1 MRVLIVDDEPLAR
14 QRLRHLL
21 AEIPGTEVVGEC
33 GDGTDAAR
41 AIGDLAPDV
50 VLLDVQMREMGGFA
64 LVDAVGAGRMPPVV
78 FVTAHDQ
85 FALRAFD
92 VSAVD
97 YLLKPVQAPQLAR
110 ALQRAAERRRA
121 TDPALRG
128 NLRALLETVQTML
141 GEPAAAPAAASP
153 ASETPPVP
161 PGIVAFSDVVVDLRA
176 HAVHRHGVA
185 VALSPRGYAL
195 LATLVTRPGEVITRA
210 QLLREIWGY
219 SSDVMSRTVDMHIME
234 LRRKLEVDPASP
246 RHFTPCG
253 RPGIASRRGSRARV
267 VARASGRGV
276 PPTGSAATRPS
287 RGDHPARSVD
297 GT

>member
-1 MRVLIVDDEPLAR
+1 MTGLRVLIVDDEPLAR

-33 GDGTDAAR
+33 GDGTDAAT

-64 LVDAVGAGRMPPVV
+64 LVDAVGADRMPPVV

-97 YLLKPVQAPQLAR
+97 YLLKPVQTPQLAR

-121 TDPALRG
+121 TDPALHG
-128 NLRALLETVQTML
+128 NLRALLETLRSML
-141 GEPAAAPAAASP
+141 GETAAMPAAAAAPA
-153 ASETPPVP
+153 SESSRVQPTV
-161 PGIVAFSDVVVDLRA
+161 VTFSDVVVDLRA
-176 HAVHRHGVA
+176 HTVHRNGGA

-195 LATLVTRPGEVITRA
+195 LATLVTRPGEVITRS

-234 LRRKLEVDPASP
+234 LRRKLEADPASP
-246 RHFTPCG
+246 RHFCTVRKTGYRFTPG
-253 RPGIASRRGSRARV
+253 
-267 VARASGRGV
+267 
-276 PPTGSAATRPS
+276 
-287 RGDHPARSVD
+287 
-297 GT
+297 

>member
-1 MRVLIVDDEPLAR
+1 MTALRVLIVDDEPLAR

-21 AEIPGTEVVGEC
+21 AEIPGTEVVAEC
-33 GDGTDAAR
+33 GDGTEAAA
-41 AIGDLAPDV
+41 AISDLSPDV

-64 LVDAVGAGRMPPVV
+64 LVDAIGADRMPPVV

-97 YLLKPVQAPQLAR
+97 YLLKPVQTPQLAR

-121 TDPALRG
+121 TDPALHG
-128 NLRALLETVQTML
+128 NLRALLDTLRTML
-141 GEPAAAPAAASP
+141 GETVAAPTASP
-153 ASETPPVP
+153 VSEKPAVQPSVVT
-161 PGIVAFSDVVVDLRA
+161 FSDVVVDLRA
-176 HAVHRHGVA
+176 HTVHRNGVA

-195 LATLVTRPGEVITRA
+195 LATLVARPGEVISRS

-234 LRRKLEVDPASP
+234 LRRKLEVDPANP
-246 RHFTPCG
+246 RHFCTVRKTG
-253 RPGIASRRGSRARV
+253 YRFTRG
-267 VARASGRGV
+267 
-276 PPTGSAATRPS
+276 
-287 RGDHPARSVD
+287 
-297 GT
+297 

>member
-1 MRVLIVDDEPLAR
+1 MTAMRVLIVDDEPLAR

-21 AEIPGTEVVGEC
+21 AEIPGTEIVGEC
-33 GDGTDAAR
+33 GDGTDAAK
-41 AIGDLAPDV
+41 AIVDLAPDV

-64 LVDAVGAGRMPPVV
+64 LVEAIGAGRMPPVV

-97 YLLKPVQAPQLAR
+97 YLLKPVQTPQLAR

-121 TDPALRG
+121 TDPALHG
-128 NLRALLETVQTML
+128 NLRALLDTVRTML
-141 GEPAAAPAAASP
+141 GETPAAPTAASP
-153 ASETPPVP
+153 ASAAPASERSPVQP
-161 PGIVAFSDVVVDLRA
+161 RAVTFSDVVVDLRA
-176 HAVHRHGVA
+176 HSVHRNGDA

-195 LATLVTRPGEVITRA
+195 LATLVTRPGEVITRS

-234 LRRKLEVDPASP
+234 LRRKLEVDPAKP
-246 RHFTPCG
+246 RHFHTVRKTGYRFTPG
-253 RPGIASRRGSRARV
+253 
-267 VARASGRGV
+267 
-276 PPTGSAATRPS
+276 
-287 RGDHPARSVD
+287 
-297 GT
+297 

>member
-1 MRVLIVDDEPLAR
+1 MTAMRVLIVDDEPLAR

-64 LVDAVGAGRMPPVV
+64 LVEAVGAGRMPPVV

-97 YLLKPVQAPQLAR
+97 YLLKPVQTPQLAR

-121 TDPALRG
+121 TDPALHG
-128 NLRALLETVQTML
+128 NLRALLETVRTML
-141 GEPAAAPAAASP
+141 GETAAGPMAAPAPERS
-153 ASETPPVP
+153 PVP
-161 PGIVAFSDVVVDLRA
+161 PVTVAFADVVVDLRA
-176 HAVHRHGVA
+176 HTVHRNGAA
-185 VALSPRGYAL
+185 VALSPRGFAL
-195 LATLVTRPGEVITRA
+195 LAMLVARPGQVITRA

-219 SSDVMSRTVDMHIME
+219 SSGVMSRTVDMHIME
-234 LRRKLEVDPASP
+234 LRRKLEVDPANP
-246 RHFTPCG
+246 RHFLTVRKSG
-253 RPGIASRRGSRARV
+253 YRFERG
-267 VARASGRGV
+267 
-276 PPTGSAATRPS
+276 
-287 RGDHPARSVD
+287 
-297 GT
+297 

>member
-1 MRVLIVDDEPLAR
+1 MTVMRVLIVDDEPLAR

-21 AEIPGTEVVGEC
+21 AEIPGTEVVGEA

-41 AIGDLAPDV
+41 AIGELAPDV

-64 LVDAVGAGRMPPVV
+64 LVDAIGAGRMPPVV

-97 YLLKPVQAPQLAR
+97 YLLKPVQTPQLAR

-128 NLRALLETVQTML
+128 NLRALLETVRTML
-141 GEPAAAPAAASP
+141 GESAAVPVAAAPVEERSP
-153 ASETPPVP
+153 VQ
-161 PGIVAFSDVVVDLRA
+161 PGIVTFSDVVVDLRA
-176 HAVHRHGVA
+176 HTVHRSGVA

-195 LATLVTRPGEVITRA
+195 LATLVARPGEVITRA

-234 LRRKLEVDPASP
+234 LRRKLEVDAARP
-246 RHFTPCG
+246 RHFHTV
-253 RPGIASRRGSRARV
+253 RK
-267 VARASGRGV
+267 
-276 PPTGSAATRPS
+276 TGYRFTRE
-287 RGDHPARSVD
+287 
-297 GT
+297 

>member
-1 MRVLIVDDEPLAR
+1 MTAMRVLIVDDEPLAR
-14 QRLRHLL
+14 QRLRRLL
-21 AEIPGTEVVGEC
+21 AEIPETEVVGEC
-33 GDGTDAAR
+33 EDGADAAR
-41 AIGDLAPDV
+41 AIGELAPDV

-97 YLLKPVQAPQLAR
+97 YLLKPVQTPQLAR

-128 NLRALLETVQTML
+128 NLRALLETVKAML
-141 GEPAAAPAAASP
+141 GETAAAPAAVTP
-153 ASETPPVP
+153 ASERSPAP
-161 PGIVAFSDVVVDLRA
+161 PGIVTFSDVVVDLRA
-176 HAVHRHGVA
+176 HTVHRDGVA

-195 LATLVTRPGEVITRA
+195 LATLIKRPGEVFTRA

-234 LRRKLEVDPASP
+234 LRRKLEVDPANP
-246 RHFTPCG
+246 RHFHTVRKTG
-253 RPGIASRRGSRARV
+253 YRFTRA
-267 VARASGRGV
+267 
-276 PPTGSAATRPS
+276 
-287 RGDHPARSVD
+287 
-297 GT
+297 

>member
-21 AEIPGTEVVGEC
+21 AEIPGTEIVGEC
-33 GDGTDAAR
+33 GDGTDAAK
-41 AIGDLAPDV
+41 AIVDLAPDV

-64 LVDAVGAGRMPPVV
+64 LVETIGAGRMPPVV

-97 YLLKPVQAPQLAR
+97 YLLKPVQTPQLAR

-121 TDPALRG
+121 TDPALHG
-128 NLRALLETVQTML
+128 NLRALLDTVRTML
-141 GEPAAAPAAASP
+141 GETAMAPTAASLASAAPASAASP
-153 ASETPPVP
+153 APRVVT
-161 PGIVAFSDVVVDLRA
+161 FSDVVVDLRA
-176 HAVHRHGVA
+176 HSVHRNGVA

-195 LATLVTRPGEVITRA
+195 LATLVTRPNEVITRS

-234 LRRKLEVDPASP
+234 LRRKLEVDPAKP
-246 RHFTPCG
+246 RHFHTVRKTG
-253 RPGIASRRGSRARV
+253 YRFTRG
-267 VARASGRGV
+267 
-276 PPTGSAATRPS
+276 
-287 RGDHPARSVD
+287 
-297 GT
+297 

>member
-1 MRVLIVDDEPLAR
+1 MTDMRVLIVDDEPLAR

-33 GDGTDAAR
+33 EDGTDAAQ
-41 AIGDLAPDV
+41 AITDLAPDV

-64 LVDAVGAGRMPPVV
+64 LVDAVGTSRMPPVV

-97 YLLKPVQAPQLAR
+97 YLLKPVQTPQLAR

-121 TDPALRG
+121 TDPALHG
-128 NLRALLETVQTML
+128 NLRALLETVRTML
-141 GEPAAAPAAASP
+141 GESAAAPAPAMP
-153 ASETPPVP
+153 ASESSAPLSGSVT
-161 PGIVAFSDVVVDLRA
+161 FSEIVVDLRA
-176 HAVHRHGVA
+176 HTVHRNGVG

-210 QLLREIWGY
+210 ELLREVWGY

-234 LRRKLEVDPASP
+234 LRRKLETDPANP
-246 RHFTPCG
+246 RHFHTVRKTG
-253 RPGIASRRGSRARV
+253 YRFTRA
-267 VARASGRGV
+267 
-276 PPTGSAATRPS
+276 
-287 RGDHPARSVD
+287 
-297 GT
+297 

>member
-1 MRVLIVDDEPLAR
+1 MTALRVLIVDDEPLAR

-64 LVDAVGAGRMPPVV
+64 LVDAIGADRMPPVV

-97 YLLKPVQAPQLAR
+97 YLLKPVQTPQLAR

-121 TDPALRG
+121 TDPALHG
-128 NLRALLETVQTML
+128 NLRALLETVRTML
-141 GEPAAAPAAASP
+141 GETAAAPVASGAATESSP
-153 ASETPPVP
+153 QQPD
-161 PGIVAFSDVVVDLRA
+161 IVTFSDVVVDLRA
-176 HAVHRHGVA
+176 HTVHRNGVA

-195 LATLVTRPGEVITRA
+195 LATLVARPGEVITRS

-234 LRRKLEVDPASP
+234 LRRKLEVDPANP
-246 RHFTPCG
+246 RHFQTVRKTGYRFTPG
-253 RPGIASRRGSRARV
+253 
-267 VARASGRGV
+267 
-276 PPTGSAATRPS
+276 
-287 RGDHPARSVD
+287 
-297 GT
+297 

>member
-1 MRVLIVDDEPLAR
+1 MTAMRVLIVDDEPLAR

-41 AIGDLAPDV
+41 AIVNLAPDV

-97 YLLKPVQAPQLAR
+97 YLLKPVQTPQLAR

-121 TDPALRG
+121 TDPALHG
-128 NLRALLETVQTML
+128 NLRALLDTVRTML
-141 GEPAAAPAAASP
+141 GESAPAPVAATAGAEGS
-153 ASETPPVP
+153 PVP
-161 PGIVAFSDVVVDLRA
+161 PRIVTFGDVVVDLRA
-176 HAVHRHGVA
+176 QTVHRNGA
-185 VALSPRGYAL
+185 GVALSPRGYTL
-195 LATLVTRPGEVITRA
+195 LATLATRPGQVITRA

-219 SSDVMSRTVDMHIME
+219 SSGVMSRTVDMHIME
-234 LRRKLEVDPASP
+234 LRRKLEVDPANP
-246 RHFTPCG
+246 RHFLTV
-253 RPGIASRRGSRARV
+253 RK
-267 VARASGRGV
+267 SGYRFELG
-276 PPTGSAATRPS
+276 
-287 RGDHPARSVD
+287 
-297 GT
+297 

>member
-1 MRVLIVDDEPLAR
+1 MTAMRVLIVDDEPLAR

-41 AIGDLAPDV
+41 AIGDRAPDV

-97 YLLKPVQAPQLAR
+97 YLLKPVQVPQLAR

-121 TDPALRG
+121 TDPALHG
-128 NLRALLETVQTML
+128 NLRALLDTVRTML
-141 GEPAAAPAAASP
+141 GEPAAAPVAAAP
-153 ASETPPVP
+153 APERSPVP
-161 PGIVAFSDVVVDLRA
+161 PGIVTFSDVVVDLRA
-176 HAVHRHGVA
+176 HTVHRSGAA

-195 LATLVTRPGEVITRA
+195 LATLVARPGEVITRS

-234 LRRKLEVDPASP
+234 LRRKLEVDPARP
-246 RHFTPCG
+246 RHFHTV
-253 RPGIASRRGSRARV
+253 RK
-267 VARASGRGV
+267 
-276 PPTGSAATRPS
+276 TGYRFTL
-287 RGDHPARSVD
+287 G
-297 GT
+297 

>member
-33 GDGTDAAR
+33 GDGTDAVG
-41 AIGDLAPDV
+41 AIADLGPDV

-64 LVDAVGAGRMPPVV
+64 LVETIGASRMPPVV

-97 YLLKPVQAPQLAR
+97 YLLKPVQTPQLAR

-121 TDPALRG
+121 MDPALHG
-128 NLRALLETVQTML
+128 NLRALLETVRTML
-141 GEPAAAPAAASP
+141 GETPSATIAAPRAPESSP
-153 ASETPPVP
+153 VQ
-161 PGIVAFSDVVVDLRA
+161 PGIVTFSDVVVDLRA
-176 HAVHRHGVA
+176 HTVHRNGVA
-185 VALSPRGYAL
+185 IALSPRGYAL
-195 LATLVTRPGEVITRA
+195 LATLVTRPDEVITRS
-210 QLLREIWGY
+210 QLLRDIWGY

-234 LRRKLEVDPASP
+234 LRRKLEADPANP
-246 RHFTPCG
+246 RHFCTVRKTG
-253 RPGIASRRGSRARV
+253 YRFTRG
-267 VARASGRGV
+267 
-276 PPTGSAATRPS
+276 
-287 RGDHPARSVD
+287 
-297 GT
+297 

>member
-1 MRVLIVDDEPLAR
+1 MTAMRVLIVDDEPLAR

-50 VLLDVQMREMGGFA
+50 ILLDVQMREMGGFA
-64 LVDAVGAGRMPPVV
+64 LVDAIGAGRMPPVV

-97 YLLKPVQAPQLAR
+97 YLLKPVQTPQLAR

-121 TDPALRG
+121 ADPALRG
-128 NLRALLETVQTML
+128 NLRALLETVKTML
-141 GEPAAAPAAASP
+141 GEPAAAPMAATT
-153 ASETPPVP
+153 ASERPPVQS
-161 PGIVAFSDVVVDLRA
+161 GIVTFSDVVVDLRA
-176 HAVHRHGVA
+176 HTVHRNGAA

-219 SSDVMSRTVDMHIME
+219 SSGVMSRTVDMHIME
-234 LRRKLEVDPASP
+234 LRRKLEVDPANP
-246 RHFTPCG
+246 RHFLTVRKSG
-253 RPGIASRRGSRARV
+253 YRFERG
-267 VARASGRGV
+267 
-276 PPTGSAATRPS
+276 
-287 RGDHPARSVD
+287 
-297 GT
+297 

>member
-1 MRVLIVDDEPLAR
+1 MTGMRVLIVDDEPLAR

-41 AIGDLAPDV
+41 AIGELAPDV

-64 LVDAVGAGRMPPVV
+64 LVDAVGASQMPPVV

-97 YLLKPVQAPQLAR
+97 YLLKPVQTPQLAR

-128 NLRALLETVQTML
+128 NLRALLETVRTML
-141 GEPAAAPAAASP
+141 GETAAASTAAAPTAATP
-153 ASETPPVP
+153 VSESSPVP
-161 PGIVAFSDVVVDLRA
+161 PGVVTFSDVVVDLRA
-176 HAVHRHGVA
+176 HTVHRRGAA

-195 LATLVTRPGEVITRA
+195 LATLVTRPGEVITRS

-234 LRRKLEVDPASP
+234 LRRKLEVDPANP
-246 RHFTPCG
+246 RHFQTVRKTG
-253 RPGIASRRGSRARV
+253 YRFTRG
-267 VARASGRGV
+267 
-276 PPTGSAATRPS
+276 
-287 RGDHPARSVD
+287 
-297 GT
+297 

>member
-1 MRVLIVDDEPLAR
+1 MTGLRVLIVDDEPLAR

-41 AIGDLAPDV
+41 AIDDLAPDV

-64 LVDAVGAGRMPPVV
+64 LVDAIGPARMPPVV

-97 YLLKPVQAPQLAR
+97 YLLKPVQTPQLAR

-128 NLRALLETVQTML
+128 NLRALLETVRTML
-141 GEPAAAPAAASP
+141 GDPAAAPPAATP
-153 ASETPPVP
+153 ASERLAVQPATVT
-161 PGIVAFSDVVVDLRA
+161 FSDVVVDLRA
-176 HAVHRHGVA
+176 HTVHRNGVA
-185 VALSPRGYAL
+185 IALSPRGYAL
-195 LATLVTRPGEVITRA
+195 LATLVTRPGEVITRS

-234 LRRKLEVDPASP
+234 LRRKLEVDPANP
-246 RHFTPCG
+246 RHFQTVRKSG
-253 RPGIASRRGSRARV
+253 YRFTRG
-267 VARASGRGV
+267 
-276 PPTGSAATRPS
+276 
-287 RGDHPARSVD
+287 
-297 GT
+297 

>member
-1 MRVLIVDDEPLAR
+1 MTAMRVLIVDDEPLAR

-64 LVDAVGAGRMPPVV
+64 LVETIGAGRMPPVV

-97 YLLKPVQAPQLAR
+97 DLLKPVQTPQLAR
-110 ALQRAAERRRA
+110 ALLRAAERRRA

-128 NLRALLETVQTML
+128 NLRALLETVRTML
-141 GEPAAAPAAASP
+141 GEPAAVPMPATPAPES
-153 ASETPPVP
+153 PPVQRN
-161 PGIVAFSDVVVDLRA
+161 IITFSDVIVDLRA
-176 HAVHRHGVA
+176 HTVQRNGTAI
-185 VALSPRGYAL
+185 ALSPRGYAL
-195 LATLVTRPGEVITRA
+195 LTTLVTRPDVVVTRS

-234 LRRKLEVDPASP
+234 LRRKLEVDPANP
-246 RHFTPCG
+246 RHFQTVRKSG
-253 RPGIASRRGSRARV
+253 YRFTRG
-267 VARASGRGV
+267 
-276 PPTGSAATRPS
+276 GS
-287 RGDHPARSVD
+287 
-297 GT
+297 